1 MLLIHFLMDIIRIL
15 YTKVLM
21 WNKYFN
27 DLLGYILT
35 KDVAK
40 LINMKY
46 LQILMSF
53 FCYKYIKIFK
63 YILD

>member
-1 MLLIHFLMDIIRIL
+1 MDIIRIL

-27 DLLGYILT
+27 DLLEYILT
-35 KDVAK
+35 KNVAK
-40 LINMKY
+40 LINMEY

-53 FCYKYIKIFK
+53 FYYKYIVKIFK
-63 YILD
+63 YILN